1 MYITPAASSLRT
13 LYWKTVCQA
22 MGRSGPL
29 VKKWTIRIHIFFV
42 LDIYRFEH
50 TVNKTTL
57 TTKAITTSKNSLSD
71 NGQNYCHFHYR
82 YYFIKAWLKARRLG
96 SKILLIALVQLC
108 INSITAQFL
117 DWQEP
122 LLATVSKVFG
132 IQMNLELYQ
141 IITLLVKKLHIIFYL
156 YTAIKYGVVLNSSV
170 SFKIF
175 MQCPLQWC
183 KLDALQ
189 STFIKWS
196 FTSMIQ

>member
-1 MYITPAASSLRT
+1 
-13 LYWKTVCQA
+13 

-29 VKKWTIRIHIFFV
+29 LKKWTIIIHMI
-42 LDIYRFEH
+42 DILFLFQIYLNLK

-57 TTKAITTSKNSLSD
+57 TTKTLTPDKITATVT
-71 NGQNYCHFHYR
+71 R
-82 YYFIKAWLKARRLG
+82 YYFIKALWLKARRLG
-96 SKILLIALVQLC
+96 SKKFLLIALVQLLNLSFRTQL

-156 YTAIKYGVVLNSSV
+156 CTAIKYGVVLNSSV

-175 MQCPLQWC
+175 MQCPLQ
-183 KLDALQ
+183 
-189 STFIKWS
+189 
-196 FTSMIQ
+196 